1 MSGHSKWAN
10 IKRRKGVNDA
20 KKGNL
25 FAKLVKELAIAAK
38 QGGTTPENNPRLRIA
53 IQNARSA
60 NLPKDRIE
68 RAIKKGSS
76 KDSAVYTEVTYE
88 GYAMY
93 GVAVMVACMTD
104 NLNRTVAA
112 VRAIFNKY
120 GGCLGRSGS
129 LAFLFDRKGTFT
141 LKKEAVTDEEA
152 MTLAMIEAG
161 AEAIELE
168 EDYFHI
174 TCPLENF
181 GQVQQG
187 LDTLQIAIDS
197 ASLQHVPNTSI
208 TLNGD
213 DAAQVMKL
221 IDALED
227 HEDVQRAFHNMVS
240 AGPLDTDDS

>member
-10 IKRRKGVNDA
+10 IKHRKGVNDA
-20 KKGNL
+20 KKSKL

-38 QGGTTPENNPRLRIA
+38 QGSATPENNPRLRIA

-76 KDSAVYTEVTYE
+76 KESAAYTEVTYE

-129 LAFLFDRKGTFT
+129 LAFLFDKKGTFT
-141 LKKEAVTDEEA
+141 LKRESVTDEET

-161 AEAIELE
+161 AEAVEPE

-174 TCPLENF
+174 TCPLGNF

-187 LDTLQIAIDS
+187 LEALRIAIDS
-197 ASLQHVPNTSI
+197 ASLQYVPNTSI
-208 TLNGD
+208 TLNES
-213 DAAQVMKL
+213 DAAKVMKL

-227 HEDVQRAFHNMVS
+227 HDDVQRAFHNMVNER
-240 AGPLDTDDS
+240 PLDITDS